1 MGLLGSIVGGVFG
14 LLGSKK
20 QKTTSSVDYVSMARN
35 AQKAGFN
42 PLTAIRNG
50 GSAGFTSTTSPSASQ
65 LPGALQSIGS
75 CRAEAPRSRH
85 GAGRLSITATETGAV
100 FARYAVSRWDVSG
113 REGHCGEALDER
125 RA

>member
-20 QKTTSSVDYVSMARN
+20 QKTTSSVDYVAMARN

-50 GSAGFTSTTSPSASQ
+50 GSAGFTTTTSPSASQ
-65 LPGALQSIGS
+65 LPGALQSIG
-75 CRAEAPRSRH
+75 
-85 GAGRLSITATETGAV
+85 GALGDAFAQKVDPVEQKRRVLDTALV
-100 FARYAVSRWDVSG
+100 DYQIRPLFQ
-113 REGHCGEALDER
+113 LP
-125 RA
+125 